1 MKKAIFCDF
10 YGTLVHENGPI
21 SLEVVGRVAESC
33 GAAPED
39 VVAFWWERFGA
50 LSARCCGVDFRT
62 RYDIAVESFQETV
75 ERFGSPEDP
84 RALTDRMVEHW
95 CAPPLYEDARAF
107 LEAAPAPVY
116 LVTNSDDHF
125 VEEALRRYGLPVA
138 GAVTSQAARYAKP
151 RPEIFRFALE
161 RYGLRPGE
169 TVHLGDSLAGDVE
182 TPRALGIRAFLEAAP
197 APVYL
202 VTNSD
207 DHFVEE
213 ALRRYGLPVAGA
225 VTSQAARYAKPRPEI
240 FRFALE
246 RYGLRPGETV
256 HLGDSLA
263 GDVETPRALG
273 IRALWLNRKGKP
285 VPPGVEA
292 AENLAEAA
300 RTLAPLF

>member
-138 GAVTSQAARYAKP
+138 GAVTSQAARYA
-151 RPEIFRFALE
+151 
-161 RYGLRPGE
+161 
-169 TVHLGDSLAGDVE
+169 T
-182 TPRALGIRAFLEAAP
+182 
-197 APVYL
+197 
-202 VTNSD
+202 
-207 DHFVEE
+207 
-213 ALRRYGLPVAGA
+213 
-225 VTSQAARYAKPRPEI
+225 PRPEI

>member
-182 TPRALGIRAFLEAAP
+182 TPRALGIRA
-197 APVYL
+197 
-202 VTNSD
+202 
-207 DHFVEE
+207 
-213 ALRRYGLPVAGA
+213 
-225 VTSQAARYAKPRPEI
+225 
-240 FRFALE
+240 
-246 RYGLRPGETV
+246 
-256 HLGDSLA
+256 
-263 GDVETPRALG
+263 
-273 IRALWLNRKGKP
+273 LWLNRKGKP

-292 AENLAEAA
+292 AENLRRQLKEYLEEATKMKLELSEA
-300 RTLAPLF
+300 KREIFKLQSRK

>member
-116 LVTNSDDHF
+116 LVTNSEMICQFLLGYFETTAEKMVF
-125 VEEALRRYGLPVA
+125 VMEAYEWFCAEYDTVCSAAAFRRYFEGRSIKIL
-138 GAVTSQAARYAKP
+138 
-151 RPEIFRFALE
+151 
-161 RYGLRPGE
+161 
-169 TVHLGDSLAGDVE
+169 VHLRYESI
-182 TPRALGIRAFLEAAP
+182 ALNG
-197 APVYL
+197 
-202 VTNSD
+202 
-207 DHFVEE
+207 
-213 ALRRYGLPVAGA
+213 
-225 VTSQAARYAKPRPEI
+225 
-240 FRFALE
+240 
-246 RYGLRPGETV
+246 
-256 HLGDSLA
+256 
-263 GDVETPRALG
+263 
-273 IRALWLNRKGKP
+273 
-285 VPPGVEA
+285 
-292 AENLAEAA
+292 
-300 RTLAPLF
+300 

>member
-151 RPEIFRFALE
+151 R
-161 RYGLRPGE
+161 
-169 TVHLGDSLAGDVE
+169 
-182 TPRALGIRAFLEAAP
+182 
-197 APVYL
+197 
-202 VTNSD
+202 
-207 DHFVEE
+207 
-213 ALRRYGLPVAGA
+213 
-225 VTSQAARYAKPRPEI
+225 Q
-240 FRFALE
+240 
-246 RYGLRPGETV
+246 
-256 HLGDSLA
+256 
-263 GDVETPRALG
+263 
-273 IRALWLNRKGKP
+273 
-285 VPPGVEA
+285 
-292 AENLAEAA
+292 
-300 RTLAPLF
+300 

>member
-125 VEEALRRYGLPVA
+125 VEEALRR
-138 GAVTSQAARYAKP
+138 RYSASP
-151 RPEIFRFALE
+151 WSGMAFVPGRPSTWGTRWPGMWRRPALWVSGPSGSTG
-161 RYGLRPGE
+161 RGSRSLR
-169 TVHLGDSLAGDVE
+169 VW
-182 TPRALGIRAFLEAAP
+182 R
-197 APVYL
+197 
-202 VTNSD
+202 
-207 DHFVEE
+207 
-213 ALRRYGLPVAGA
+213 LRRTWRRRRGHWPPCSDTELLPNC
-225 VTSQAARYAKPRPEI
+225 P
-240 FRFALE
+240 
-246 RYGLRPGETV
+246 
-256 HLGDSLA
+256 
-263 GDVETPRALG
+263 
-273 IRALWLNRKGKP
+273 
-285 VPPGVEA
+285 
-292 AENLAEAA
+292 
-300 RTLAPLF
+300 